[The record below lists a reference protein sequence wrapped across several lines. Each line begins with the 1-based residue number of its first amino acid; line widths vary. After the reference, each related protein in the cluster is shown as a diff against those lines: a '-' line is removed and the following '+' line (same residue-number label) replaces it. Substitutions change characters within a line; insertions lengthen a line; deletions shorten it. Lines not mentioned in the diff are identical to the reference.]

1 MTNKSSNDVAQ
12 LEGIAKAHADF
23 LSAMCIPPHPIGTD
37 GHSVDINQRGLYL
50 TLFLSAAKIFAT
62 ALIEEASVN
71 DTSREI
77 ADADLDLAVDAH
89 FHDLAGDIG
98 GTFSRAADA
107 IGGQPYSGMRER
119 GPMVKREWWR

>member
-1 MTNKSSNDVAQ
+1 MTSKTANDVAT

-37 GHSVDINQRGLYL
+37 GHSVDISQRGLYL

-77 ADADLDLAVDAH
+77 ADADLDLEVDAK
-89 FHDLAGDIG
+89 FRDLAGDIS
-98 GTFSRAADA
+98 GTFSKAADR
-107 IGGQPYSGMRER
+107 INDEQYEGTVR
-119 GPMVKREWWR
+119 GPFFRHRGV

>member
-1 MTNKSSNDVAQ
+1 MTNKSSNDVVP

-23 LSAMCIPPHPIGTD
+23 LSAMCIPPHPIGIHGTA
-37 GHSVDINQRGLYL
+37 VDISQRGLYL

-77 ADADLDLAVDAH
+77 ADADLDLEIDAK
-89 FHDLAGDIG
+89 FHDLAGDIS
-98 GTFSRAADA
+98 GTFSKAADA
-107 IGGQPYSGMRER
+107 IGGENYHGIRSR
-119 GPMVKREWWR
+119 GPMVNREGWR